1 MQRDYVFGRLLTA
14 IYILV
19 LKGGNG
25 FRKAYFPNMRFSADL
40 DFGTESAVGDAC
52 GRIAMR
58 RCLRVEAPDW
68 VKRSELRAVLNQARE
83 FAG

>member
-1 MQRDYVFGRLLTA
+1 VQRDYVFGRLLTA

-25 FRKAYFPNMRFSADL
+25 FRKAYLPNMRFSAV
-40 DFGTESAVGDAC
+40 DFGTESAVDDAC

-83 FAG
+83 FSG